1 MIICRNRITT
11 AVMTIYILILIGSQ
25 NQFLIV
31 IHFYSLENVIL
42 IIIIIICKPSV
53 NSDDDDIV
61 IGTPS
66 KVDEVKDLYSPKQ
79 NWKIS
84 THIVDTPEQ
93 CNKKIVTHSPATD
106 KWTVDKTFET
116 TYNEEPPVKRVLF
129 KDVEDSYK
137 KPGY

>member
-1 MIICRNRITT
+1 MVYDNLQEQDDDSSYDDLHTDPNWK
-11 AVMTIYILILIGSQ
+11 S
-25 NQFLIV
+25 
-31 IHFYSLENVIL
+31 
-42 IIIIIICKPSV
+42 KSV
-53 NSDDDDIV
+53 FNINSDDDDIV

-66 KVDEVKDLYSPKQ
+66 KVDEVKDLYSPEQ

-93 CNKKIVTHSPATD
+93 CNKKIVSHTPATD